1 MGWIAGAIGIGL
13 ATLAAYGAALG
24 ALAALALAL
33 ALPLVLRAYPLIP
46 GMLTGVA
53 RGVLV
58 GAGVALAAVSAWHF
72 SALSHDRTNELRR
85 LQTVIAEQARQREA
99 AEAIAARARE
109 AAADRVRIAETL
121 QEQVNEFER
130 AIAAGEVAPCPDD
143 PGYRRRMRRIHIG
156 GAAKPATPGN

>member
-1 MGWIAGAIGIGL
+1 MGWIAAAIGIGL

-46 GMLTGVA
+46 GVLTGLS

-58 GAGVALAAVSAWHF
+58 GVGVALAALSAWHF
-72 SALSHDRTNELRR
+72 SALSHDRSSEMRR
-85 LQTVIAEQARQREA
+85 LQAVIAEQERQREA
-99 AEAIAARARE
+99 AEAIAARAQE
-109 AAADRVRIAETL
+109 AAADRIRIAETL

-130 AIAAGEVAPCPDD
+130 AIAAGEVASCPDD

-156 GAAKPATPGN
+156 GAATSSPPGN